1 MMNMQ
6 HMNLEKMKYTK
17 IMDTKYMNKDNLIK
31 ELSNLSEALYD
42 GSCVVDIILSIEE
55 NGK

>member
-1 MMNMQ
+1 MQ